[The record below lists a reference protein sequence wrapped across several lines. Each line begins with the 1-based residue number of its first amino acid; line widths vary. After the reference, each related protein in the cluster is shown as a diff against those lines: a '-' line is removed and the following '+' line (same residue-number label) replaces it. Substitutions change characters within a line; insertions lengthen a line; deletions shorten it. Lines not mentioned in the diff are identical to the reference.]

1 MLAPYMVPLIGV
13 EPIRYHYHRILSPA
27 RLPIPPQR
35 RVTNL
40 FIITHF
46 VSKINPFFDF
56 FKFFQKNSQS
66 KYSERV

>member
-46 VSKINPFFDF
+46 VSKINPFF
-56 FKFFQKNSQS
+56 KFFQKISQS